1 MWQAKHM
8 YAVATPSVQAA
19 ERQADQLV
27 ATDIEGMIAA
37 ARDAG
42 ALPAS
47 TDAAAMADLVVT
59 LVTGSIREWL
69 TSGQNGLLEDRVER
83 RLSHLCALA
92 GYQALAREPG
102 DR

>member
-1 MWQAKHM
+1 
-8 YAVATPSVQAA
+8 
-19 ERQADQLV
+19 
-27 ATDIEGMIAA
+27 MIAA

-69 TSGQNGLLEDRVER
+69 TSGQNGRLEDRVES
-83 RLSHLCALA
+83 RLSRLCALA
-92 GYQALAREPG
+92 GYQPLAGEPE